1 MEFFRSSLGL
11 NLLALLLCLPLT
23 GCFRTT
29 LILNDGEGEPWP
41 RSEVQS
47 MHVMAGLVSL
57 DDPIHLGLCA
67 GSVARVEQVRGGLSI
82 IASVVTGGLLN
93 LEQIKV
99 YCLEEGAQKDG
110 WLGEDG
116 RLYSEEDVQS
126 MEVISGHT
134 NAS

>member
-1 MEFFRSSLGL
+1 MMRFVRRSLCL

-29 LILNDGEGEPWP
+29 LILNDGSGEHWA
-41 RSEVQS
+41 RSQTNR
-47 MHVMAGLVSL
+47 MHVMGLVDL
-57 DDPIHLGLCA
+57 DGAVHMGLCEA
-67 GSVARVEQVRGGLSI
+67 GVARVEQVMGGFSILVAYASGGL
-82 IASVVTGGLLN
+82 VTMR
-93 LEQIKV
+93 QAKV
-99 YCLEEGAQKDG
+99 YCLEEGAQKAG

-116 RLYSEEDVQS
+116 RLYSEEAVQS